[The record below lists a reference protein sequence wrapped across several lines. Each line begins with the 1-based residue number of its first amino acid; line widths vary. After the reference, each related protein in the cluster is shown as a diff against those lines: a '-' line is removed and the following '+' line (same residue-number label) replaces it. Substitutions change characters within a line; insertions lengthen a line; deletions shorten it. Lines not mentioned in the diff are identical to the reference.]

1 MRSGNQNRFN
11 LSQGLFVLTLSTL
24 IFACA
29 GTSGTAVI
37 PVKKN
42 MDLIQASRKGD
53 RAKVLSLI
61 REGADINAQ
70 DSDGWTPYLAAS
82 AEGKWEIMS
91 LLQGMGCKTDPGF

>member
-1 MRSGNQNRFN
+1 MGSGAVKSFRRRLGIFT
-11 LSQGLFVLTLSTL
+11 LTLSTL
-24 IFACA
+24 ILACA
-29 GTSGTAVI
+29 GTPAI
-37 PVKKN
+37 PKKN

-70 DSDGWTPYLAAS
+70 DSEGWTPYLAAS

>member
-1 MRSGNQNRFN
+1 MGSGNWNRLRRKLGIFA
-11 LSQGLFVLTLSTL
+11 LTLSTL
-24 IFACA
+24 ILACA
-29 GTSGTAVI
+29 GSAAI
-37 PVKKN
+37 PKKN

-53 RAKVLSLI
+53 RARVLSLI